1 MWTDYGSISNR
12 KSEKFVKS
20 EKEIL
25 ENFKPNKK

>member
-25 ENFKPNKK
+25 ENFNVYP